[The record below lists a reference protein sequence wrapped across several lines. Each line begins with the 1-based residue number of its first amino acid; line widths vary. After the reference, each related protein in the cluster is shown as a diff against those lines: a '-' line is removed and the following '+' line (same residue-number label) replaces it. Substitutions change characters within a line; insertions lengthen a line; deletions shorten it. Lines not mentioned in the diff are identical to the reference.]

1 MFRCKLYYRYEVI
14 IYEKIVE
21 ASKLIKDY
29 GRVTNKHKV
38 LKGIDLEINA
48 GEFVGIMGP
57 SGSGK
62 TTLLNIMSTIDKAT
76 SGMVIIDSK
85 DVNSLKEDELARFR
99 RNVIGF
105 VFQDFNLLDSM
116 TIRDNIALPLTL
128 NSEKIEII
136 LERINKLTKLLG
148 IEKYLD
154 KYPYQ
159 LSGGQKQRA
168 AICRALITSPK
179 VIFADEP
186 TGALDSKSSVEV
198 LECFANI
205 NKIYNTTIVMVTHDA
220 RAASYA
226 DRIMF
231 LKDGSISGELYS
243 SGNKSEMFKKILNM
257 IAVMGGE
264 SNELI

>member
-1 MFRCKLYYRYEVI
+1 MKKIIEV
-14 IYEKIVE
+14 
-21 ASKLIKDY
+21 SKLIKDY
-29 GRVTNKHKV
+29 GRLTNKHKV
-38 LKGIDLEINA
+38 LKEIDLEINE
-48 GEFVGIMGP
+48 GEFISIMGP

-62 TTLLNIMSTIDKAT
+62 TTFLNIMSTIDKAT
-76 SGMVIIDSK
+76 SGKVIIDGK
-85 DVNSLKEDELARFR
+85 DVNSLKENELARFR
-99 RNVIGF
+99 RDVIGF
-105 VFQDFNLLDSM
+105 VFQDFNLIDSM

-128 NSEKIEII
+128 NDEKVEII

-148 IEKYLD
+148 IEKHLD

-205 NKIYNTTIVMVTHDA
+205 NKSYNTTIIMVTHDA

-226 DRIMF
+226 DRVMF
-231 LKDGSISGELYS
+231 LNDGSISGELDS
-243 SGNKSEMFKKILNM
+243 SGDKNEMFKKILNM
-257 IAVMGGE
+257 IAMMGGD
-264 SNELI
+264 SNERI

>member
-1 MFRCKLYYRYEVI
+1 MKE
-14 IYEKIVE
+14 
-21 ASKLIKDY
+21 
-29 GRVTNKHKV
+29 
-38 LKGIDLEINA
+38 IDLEINE
-48 GEFVGIMGP
+48 GEFISIMGP

-62 TTLLNIMSTIDKAT
+62 TTFLNIMSTIDKAT
-76 SGMVIIDSK
+76 SGKVIIDGK

-99 RNVIGF
+99 RDVIGF

-148 IEKYLD
+148 IEKHLD

-198 LECFANI
+198 LECFVNI
-205 NKIYNTTIVMVTHDA
+205 NKSYNTTIVMVTHDA

-226 DRIMF
+226 DRVMF

-264 SNELI
+264 SDELI

>member
-1 MFRCKLYYRYEVI
+1 MK
-14 IYEKIVE
+14 KIVE
-21 ASKLIKDY
+21 VSKLIKNY
-29 GRVTNKHKV
+29 GRLANKHKV
-38 LKGIDLEINA
+38 LKGIDLEINE
-48 GEFVGIMGP
+48 GEFISIMGP

-85 DVNSLKEDELARFR
+85 DVNSLREDELARFR
-99 RNVIGF
+99 RDVIGF

-148 IEKYLD
+148 IEKHLD

-205 NKIYNTTIVMVTHDA
+205 NKSYNTIIVMVTHDA

-264 SNELI
+264 SDELI

>member
-1 MFRCKLYYRYEVI
+1 MK
-14 IYEKIVE
+14 KIVE
-21 ASKLIKDY
+21 ISKLIKDY
-29 GRVTNKHKV
+29 GRLTNQYKV
-38 LKGIDLEINA
+38 LKGIDLEINE
-48 GEFVGIMGP
+48 GEFISIMGP

-85 DVNSLKEDELARFR
+85 DVNSLREDELARFR
-99 RNVIGF
+99 RDVIGF

-128 NSEKIEII
+128 NSEKTEIT

-148 IEKYLD
+148 IEKHLD

-198 LECFANI
+198 LECFTNI
-205 NKIYNTTIVMVTHDA
+205 NKSYNTTIVMVTHDA

-243 SGNKSEMFKKILNM
+243 NGNKSEMFKKILNM

>member
-1 MFRCKLYYRYEVI
+1 MR
-14 IYEKIVE
+14 KIVE
-21 ASKLIKDY
+21 VSKLIKDY
-29 GRVTNKHKV
+29 GRLANKHKV
-38 LKGIDLEINA
+38 LKGIDLEINE
-48 GEFVGIMGP
+48 GEFISIMGP

-85 DVNSLKEDELARFR
+85 DVNRLREDELARFR
-99 RNVIGF
+99 RDVIGF

-128 NSEKIEII
+128 NSEKTEII

-148 IEKYLD
+148 IEKHLD

-243 SGNKSEMFKKILNM
+243 NGNKSEMFKKILNM

>member
-1 MFRCKLYYRYEVI
+1 MG
-14 IYEKIVE
+14 KIVE
-21 ASKLIKDY
+21 ISKLIKDY
-29 GRVTNKHKV
+29 GKLSNKHKV
-38 LKGIDLEINA
+38 LKEIDLDIDEGQFIS
-48 GEFVGIMGP
+48 IMGP

-62 TTLLNIMSTIDKAT
+62 TTFLNIMSTIDKAT
-76 SGMVIIDSK
+76 SGKVIIDGK
-85 DVNSLKEDELARFR
+85 DVNSLKEEELARFR
-99 RNVIGF
+99 RDVIGF

-128 NSEKIEII
+128 NSERIEII
-136 LERINKLTKLLG
+136 LKRIDKLTKLLG
-148 IEKYLD
+148 IEKHLD

-168 AICRALITSPK
+168 AICRALIASPK

-186 TGALDSKSSVEV
+186 TGALDSKASAEV

-205 NKIYNTTIVMVTHDA
+205 NKAYNTTIIMVTHDA

-226 DRIMF
+226 DRVMF
-231 LKDGSISGELYS
+231 LKDGRISGEIDS
-243 SGNKSEMFKKILNM
+243 SGNRSELFKKILNM

-264 SNELI
+264 NDEFL

>member
-1 MFRCKLYYRYEVI
+1 MK
-14 IYEKIVE
+14 KIVE
-21 ASKLIKDY
+21 ISKLIKDY
-29 GRVTNKHKV
+29 GRLTNQYKV
-38 LKGIDLEINA
+38 LKGIDLEINE
-48 GEFVGIMGP
+48 GEFISIMGP

-85 DVNSLKEDELARFR
+85 DVNSLREDELARFR
-99 RNVIGF
+99 RDVIGF

-128 NSEKIEII
+128 NSEKTEII

-148 IEKYLD
+148 IEKHLD

-205 NKIYNTTIVMVTHDA
+205 NKSYNTTIVMVTHDA

-243 SGNKSEMFKKILNM
+243 NGNKSEMFKKILNM

>member
-1 MFRCKLYYRYEVI
+1 MK
-14 IYEKIVE
+14 KIVE
-21 ASKLIKDY
+21 VSKLIKDY
-29 GRVTNKHKV
+29 GRLANKHKV
-38 LKGIDLEINA
+38 LKGIDLEINE
-48 GEFVGIMGP
+48 GEFVSIMGP

-85 DVNSLKEDELARFR
+85 DVNSLREDELARFR
-99 RNVIGF
+99 RDVIGF

-148 IEKYLD
+148 IEKHLD

-205 NKIYNTTIVMVTHDA
+205 NKSYNTTIVMVTHDA

-226 DRIMF
+226 DRVMF

-264 SNELI
+264 SDELI

>member
-1 MFRCKLYYRYEVI
+1 MKKIAEV
-14 IYEKIVE
+14 
-21 ASKLIKDY
+21 SNLIKDY
-29 GRVTNKHKV
+29 GLLTNKHRI
-38 LKGIDLEINA
+38 LKEIDLEINE
-48 GEFVGIMGP
+48 GEFFSIMGS

-62 TTLLNIMSTIDKAT
+62 TTFLNIMSTIDKAT
-76 SGMVIIDSK
+76 SGKVIIDGK

-99 RNVIGF
+99 RDVIGF

-116 TIRDNIALPLTL
+116 TVRDNIALPLTL

-148 IEKYLD
+148 IEKHLD

-205 NKIYNTTIVMVTHDA
+205 NKSYNTTIIMVTHDA

-226 DRIMF
+226 DRVMF
-231 LKDGSISGELYS
+231 LKDGSINGELYS
-243 SGNKSEMFKKILNM
+243 SGNKGEMFKKILNM

-264 SNELI
+264 SDELI

>member
-1 MFRCKLYYRYEVI
+1 MK
-14 IYEKIVE
+14 KIVE
-21 ASKLIKDY
+21 ISKLIKDY
-29 GRVTNKHKV
+29 GRLTNQYKV
-38 LKGIDLEINA
+38 LKGIDLEINE
-48 GEFVGIMGP
+48 GEFISIMGP

-85 DVNSLKEDELARFR
+85 DVNSLREDELARFR
-99 RNVIGF
+99 RDVIGF

-148 IEKYLD
+148 IEKHLD

-205 NKIYNTTIVMVTHDA
+205 NKSYNTTIVMVTHDA

-243 SGNKSEMFKKILNM
+243 NGNKSEMFKKILNM

>member
-1 MFRCKLYYRYEVI
+1 MKKI
-14 IYEKIVE
+14 IEI
-21 ASKLIKDY
+21 SKLIKNY
-29 GRVTNKHKV
+29 GKLSNKYTV
-38 LKGIDLEINA
+38 LKEIDLDINE
-48 GEFVGIMGP
+48 GEFISIMGP

-62 TTLLNIMSTIDKAT
+62 TTFLNIISTIDKAT
-76 SGMVIIDSK
+76 SGKVIIDGK
-85 DVNSLKEDELARFR
+85 DVNSLKEGQLARFR

-128 NSEKIEII
+128 NNENIEII

-159 LSGGQKQRA
+159 LSGGQRQRT

-186 TGALDSKSSVEV
+186 TGALDSKASVEV
-198 LECFANI
+198 LECFKNI
-205 NKIYNTTIVMVTHDA
+205 NKVYNTTIIMVTHDA
-220 RAASYA
+220 RVASYA

-231 LKDGSISGELYS
+231 LKDGRINGELY
-243 SGNKSEMFKKILNM
+243 GNGNNSELFKKILNM

-264 SNELI
+264 SDELL

>member
-1 MFRCKLYYRYEVI
+1 MK
-14 IYEKIVE
+14 KIVE
-21 ASKLIKDY
+21 VSNLIKDY
-29 GRVTNKHKV
+29 GRLTNKHKI
-38 LKGIDLEINA
+38 LKEIDLEINE
-48 GEFVGIMGP
+48 GEFFSIMGP

-62 TTLLNIMSTIDKAT
+62 TTFLNIMSTIDKAT
-76 SGMVIIDSK
+76 SGKVIIDGK

-99 RNVIGF
+99 RDVIGF

-136 LERINKLTKLLG
+136 MERINKLTKLLG
-148 IEKYLD
+148 IEKHLD

-205 NKIYNTTIVMVTHDA
+205 NKSYNTTIVMVTHDA

-226 DRIMF
+226 NRVMF
-231 LKDGSISGELYS
+231 LKDGSINGELYS
-243 SGNKSEMFKKILNM
+243 RGNKSEMFKKILNM

-264 SNELI
+264 SDELI

>member
-1 MFRCKLYYRYEVI
+1 MK
-14 IYEKIVE
+14 KIVE
-21 ASKLIKDY
+21 ISKLIKDY
-29 GRVTNKHKV
+29 GRLTNKHKV
-38 LKGIDLEINA
+38 LKEIDLEING
-48 GEFVGIMGP
+48 GEFISIMGP

-76 SGMVIIDSK
+76 SGKVIIDDK

-99 RNVIGF
+99 RDIIGF

-128 NSEKIEII
+128 NSEKIETI
-136 LERINKLTKLLG
+136 LERINNLTKLLG
-148 IEKYLD
+148 IEKHLD

-198 LECFANI
+198 LECFTNI
-205 NKIYNTTIVMVTHDA
+205 NKNYNTTIVMVTHDA

-226 DRIMF
+226 DRVMF

-264 SNELI
+264 SDELI